1 MISIKKLQAKLHYKF
16 KNIKL
21 LELAL
26 IHKSSNNSL
35 NNERLEFLGD
45 AILNAVISSYLFK
58 KFPNEKEGLLTRMR
72 SHIVKGE
79 TLTNKANE
87 IGLINFIK
95 LSKGTANLSENRKHS
110 ILEGSIES
118 IIGAVFLD
126 SSWGKVNDLIIS
138 LFNKE
143 LSAMESNQEFRD
155 SKTEL
160 QELLQS
166 KKSELPQ
173 YITKESLDGFESSIK
188 LGDKSFEAYGNSKR
202 QAEAAVAK
210 EALDNMKSKNA

>member
-1 MISIKKLQAKLHYKF
+1 METKALEDKLGYVF
-16 KNIKL
+16 KNQKL

-26 IHKSSNNSL
+26 IHKSSNNIS

-45 AILNAVISSYLFK
+45 TILNSIISEYLFV

-72 SHIVKGE
+72 SYLVKGDTLSKKANQIDIVK
-79 TLTNKANE
+79 
-87 IGLINFIK
+87 FIK
-95 LSKGTANLSENRKHS
+95 LSKGTAMLSENRKHS

-126 SSWGKVNDLIIS
+126 SNWKQTKKFILN
-138 LFNKE
+138 LFKQE
-143 LSAMESNQEFRD
+143 LSSIGVDQEFRD

-166 KKSELPQ
+166 KKLELPK
-173 YITKESLDGFESSIK
+173 YVTTESTIGFNCQILIDNQKFTGS
-188 LGDKSFEAYGNSKR
+188 GNSKR
-202 QAEAAVAK
+202 HSEIAVAK
-210 EALDNMKSKNA
+210 EALKYLKSKNG

>member
-1 MISIKKLQAKLHYKF
+1 MELKTIQTRLGYVF
-16 KNIKL
+16 KNTEL

-26 IHKSSNNSL
+26 VHKSSNNTS

-45 AILNAVISSYLFK
+45 TILNSIISQYLFL

-79 TLTNKANE
+79 TLTKKANE
-87 IGLINFIK
+87 LGIIDFIK
-95 LSKGTANLSENRKHS
+95 LSKGTANLSKNRKFS

-126 SSWGKVNDLIIS
+126 SNWDTVQAFILNLFKQDL
-138 LFNKE
+138 
-143 LSAMESNQEFRD
+143 SNIDVDQEFRD

-166 KKSELPQ
+166 KGFKPPK
-173 YITKESLDGFESSIK
+173 YITTVSK
-188 LGDKSFEAYGNSKR
+188 LGFTCEINLDNKEFIASGSSKR
-202 QAEAAVAK
+202 QSEILVAK
-210 EALDNMKSKNA
+210 EALNHLKSKNA

>member
-1 MISIKKLQAKLHYKF
+1 MEIKALEDKLGYVF
-16 KNIKL
+16 KNQKL

-26 IHKSSNNSL
+26 IHKSSDNIS

-45 AILNAVISSYLFK
+45 TILNSIISEYLFL

-72 SHIVKGE
+72 SYLVKGDTLSKKANQIDIVK
-79 TLTNKANE
+79 
-87 IGLINFIK
+87 FIK
-95 LSKGTANLSENRKHS
+95 LSKGTAMLSEKRKHS

-126 SSWGKVNDLIIS
+126 SNWEQTKKFILN
-138 LFNKE
+138 LFKQE
-143 LSAMESNQEFRD
+143 LSSIGVDQEFRD

-166 KKSELPQ
+166 KKLKLPK
-173 YITKESLDGFESSIK
+173 YVTTESSIGFNCK
-188 LGDKSFEAYGNSKR
+188 IFIDNQKFTGSGNSKR
-202 QAEAAVAK
+202 HSEIAVAK
-210 EALDNMKSKNA
+210 EALKYLKSKNG

>member
-1 MISIKKLQAKLHYKF
+1 MKLDLETRLGYVF
-16 KNIKL
+16 KDSEL

-26 IHKSSNNSL
+26 VHKSSNNTS

-45 AILNAVISSYLFK
+45 TVLNSIISQYLFL

-72 SHIVKGE
+72 SHLVKGE
-79 TLTNKANE
+79 TLTKKANE
-87 IGLINFIK
+87 LGVIEFIK
-95 LSKGTANLSENRKHS
+95 LSKGTANLSENRKFS

-126 SSWGKVNDLIIS
+126 SNWDTVQTFILN
-138 LFNKE
+138 LFKKE
-143 LSAMESNQEFRD
+143 LSNIEADQEFRD

-166 KKSELPQ
+166 KGLEPPKYLTTKSELGFDCQ
-173 YITKESLDGFESSIK
+173 INLDDKE
-188 LGDKSFEAYGNSKR
+188 FEASGSSKR
-202 QAEAAVAK
+202 HAEIAVAK
-210 EALDNMKSKNA
+210 EALNYLKSKNA

>member
-1 MISIKKLQAKLHYKF
+1 MELKTIETRLGYVF
-16 KNIKL
+16 NNTEL

-26 IHKSSNNSL
+26 VHKSSNNTS

-45 AILNAVISSYLFK
+45 TILNSIISQYLFL

-79 TLTNKANE
+79 TLTKKANE
-87 IGLINFIK
+87 LGIIDFIK
-95 LSKGTANLSENRKHS
+95 LSKGTANLSENRKFS

-126 SSWGKVNDLIIS
+126 SNWDSVQAFILNLFKQDL
-138 LFNKE
+138 
-143 LSAMESNQEFRD
+143 SNIDVDQEFRD

-166 KKSELPQ
+166 KGLEPPK
-173 YITKESLDGFESSIK
+173 YITTESK
-188 LGDKSFEAYGNSKR
+188 LGFACEINLDNKEFVASGNSKR
-202 QAEAAVAK
+202 QSEILVAK
-210 EALDNMKSKNA
+210 EALNHLKS

>member
-1 MISIKKLQAKLHYKF
+1 MKLDLETRLGYVF
-16 KNIKL
+16 KNSEL

-26 IHKSSNNSL
+26 VHKSSNNTS

-45 AILNAVISSYLFK
+45 TVLNSIISQYLFL

-72 SHIVKGE
+72 SHLVKGE
-79 TLTNKANE
+79 TLTKKANE
-87 IGLINFIK
+87 LGVIEFIK
-95 LSKGTANLSENRKHS
+95 LSKGTANLSENRKFS

-126 SSWGKVNDLIIS
+126 SNWDTVQTFILN
-138 LFNKE
+138 LFKKE
-143 LSAMESNQEFRD
+143 LSNIEADQEFRD

-166 KKSELPQ
+166 KGLEPPKYLTTKSELGFDCQ
-173 YITKESLDGFESSIK
+173 INLDDKEFVAS
-188 LGDKSFEAYGNSKR
+188 GNSKR
-202 QAEAAVAK
+202 QAEIVVAK
-210 EALDNMKSKNA
+210 DALNHLKSNNA

>member
-1 MISIKKLQAKLHYKF
+1 MKLDLETRLGYVF
-16 KNIKL
+16 KDSEL

-26 IHKSSNNSL
+26 VHKSSNNTS

-45 AILNAVISSYLFK
+45 TVLNSIISQYLFL

-72 SHIVKGE
+72 SHLVKGE
-79 TLTNKANE
+79 TLTKKANE
-87 IGLINFIK
+87 LGVIEFIK
-95 LSKGTANLSENRKHS
+95 LSKGTANLSENRKFS

-126 SSWGKVNDLIIS
+126 SNWDTVQTFILN
-138 LFNKE
+138 LFKKE
-143 LSAMESNQEFRD
+143 LSNIEADQEFRD

-166 KKSELPQ
+166 KGLEPPKYLTTKSELGFDCQ
-173 YITKESLDGFESSIK
+173 INLDDKEFVAS
-188 LGDKSFEAYGNSKR
+188 GNSKR
-202 QAEAAVAK
+202 QAEIVVAK
-210 EALDNMKSKNA
+210 DALNHLKSNNA

>member
-1 MISIKKLQAKLHYKF
+1 MELKNIETRLGYVF
-16 KNIKL
+16 KNTEL

-26 IHKSSNNSL
+26 VHKSSNNTS

-45 AILNAVISSYLFK
+45 TILNSIISQYLFL

-79 TLTNKANE
+79 TLTKKANE
-87 IGLINFIK
+87 LGIIDFIK
-95 LSKGTANLSENRKHS
+95 LSKGTANLSENRKFS

-126 SSWGKVNDLIIS
+126 SNWDGVQAFILNLFKQDL
-138 LFNKE
+138 
-143 LSAMESNQEFRD
+143 SNIDVDQEFRD

-166 KKSELPQ
+166 KGLIPPK
-173 YITKESLDGFESSIK
+173 YITTESK
-188 LGDKSFEAYGNSKR
+188 LGFTCEINLDNKEFVASGSSKR
-202 QAEAAVAK
+202 QSEILVAK
-210 EALDNMKSKNA
+210 KALNHLKSKNA

>member
-1 MISIKKLQAKLHYKF
+1 MELKTIETRLGYVF
-16 KNIKL
+16 NNTKL

-26 IHKSSNNSL
+26 VHKSSNNTS

-45 AILNAVISSYLFK
+45 TILNSIISQYLFL

-79 TLTNKANE
+79 TLTKKANE
-87 IGLINFIK
+87 LDIIDFIK
-95 LSKGTANLSENRKHS
+95 LSKGTANLSENRKFS

-126 SSWGKVNDLIIS
+126 SNWDTVQAFILNLFKQDL
-138 LFNKE
+138 
-143 LSAMESNQEFRD
+143 SNIDVDQEFRD

-166 KKSELPQ
+166 KGLKPPK
-173 YITKESLDGFESSIK
+173 YITTESK
-188 LGDKSFEAYGNSKR
+188 LGFTCEINLDNKEFIASGSSKR
-202 QAEAAVAK
+202 QSEILVAK
-210 EALDNMKSKNA
+210 EALNHLKSKNA

>member
-1 MISIKKLQAKLHYKF
+1 MELKTIETRLGYVF
-16 KNIKL
+16 NNTKL

-26 IHKSSNNSL
+26 VHKSSNNTS

-45 AILNAVISSYLFK
+45 TILNSIISQYLFL

-79 TLTNKANE
+79 TLTKKANE
-87 IGLINFIK
+87 LDIIDFIK
-95 LSKGTANLSENRKHS
+95 LSKGTANLSENRKFS

-126 SSWGKVNDLIIS
+126 SNWDGVQAFILNLFKQDL
-138 LFNKE
+138 
-143 LSAMESNQEFRD
+143 SNIDVDQEFRD

-166 KKSELPQ
+166 KGLIPPK
-173 YITKESLDGFESSIK
+173 YITTESK
-188 LGDKSFEAYGNSKR
+188 LGFTCEINLDNKEFVASGNSKR
-202 QAEAAVAK
+202 QSEILVAK
-210 EALDNMKSKNA
+210 EALNHLKSKNA

>member
-1 MISIKKLQAKLHYKF
+1 MELKTIEARLGYVF
-16 KNIKL
+16 KNTEL

-26 IHKSSNNSL
+26 VHKSSNNTS

-45 AILNAVISSYLFK
+45 TILNSIISQYLFL

-79 TLTNKANE
+79 TLTKKANE
-87 IGLINFIK
+87 LGIIDFIK
-95 LSKGTANLSENRKHS
+95 LSKGTANLSKNRKFS

-126 SSWGKVNDLIIS
+126 SNWDTVQAFILNLFKQDL
-138 LFNKE
+138 
-143 LSAMESNQEFRD
+143 SNIDVDQEFRD

-166 KKSELPQ
+166 KGFKPPK
-173 YITKESLDGFESSIK
+173 YITTESK
-188 LGDKSFEAYGNSKR
+188 LGFTCEINLDNKEFIASGSSKR
-202 QAEAAVAK
+202 QSEILVAK
-210 EALDNMKSKNA
+210 EALNHLKSKNA